1 MKNTNNLNSVRF
13 YDNAETQ
20 KAVIF
25 KENRGK
31 SGVYRWTNKVNGKS
45 YIGSSAN
52 LQRRLSQHYSLKNL
66 KTQLKNGKSILS
78 KALLKHGYS
87 KFSLEI
93 LEYCDP
99 LSVIKREQHY
109 LDIYQ
114 PYYNILKIAGSP
126 LGRKH
131 TEETKTKI
139 R

>member
-1 MKNTNNLNSVRF
+1 
-13 YDNAETQ
+13 
-20 KAVIF
+20 
-25 KENRGK
+25 
-31 SGVYRWTNKVNGKS
+31 
-45 YIGSSAN
+45 
-52 LQRRLSQHYSLKNL
+52 
-66 KTQLKNGKSILS
+66 
-78 KALLKHGYS
+78 LLKHGYS

-139 R
+139 SDAKKGTFLVEDNHFYGKTHTEEARKKISDAKKGKKGVLLF